1 VAKDLDDR
9 WYYNVD
15 TGKAERGPARRGFLE
30 SRLGPY
36 ETQAEA
42 ERGLAEL
49 KAREKRKEDEDRAWE
64 EG

>member
-1 VAKDLDDR
+1 MPNQPDDR

-15 TGKAERGPARRGFLE
+15 EGRAEQGPARKGYLTP
-30 SRLGPY
+30 RLGPY
-36 ETQAEA
+36 ATRAEA

-49 KAREKRKEDEDRAWE
+49 RRRNERLDEEDRQWE

>member
-1 VAKDLDDR
+1 MAKDLDDR

-36 ETQAEA
+36 ETRAEA